1 MKRHVVLSLI
11 AAGVSL
17 LTIASANAWSV
28 ATNVP
33 ATKTIPGG
41 TAVSPFVITT
51 SGNYYLAA
59 NLNYV
64 GAGPAI
70 LVEASEVTIDL
81 NGRTLSGLQPQ
92 DFQMGIL
99 VLGAQDVIV
108 QQGDIDNFAYG
119 VIWLPGSAGVNAKNR
134 VEDVNFNNNQI
145 GVMSESG
152 TSNWVKQC
160 VIDGGDVGVF
170 INDDIGT
177 RVSHSIFEEQQAE
190 QSVGV
195 GTGIMTVASKGNL
208 FDENLIAK
216 ATSPGGNTFGIIASP
231 ADKVRFDS
239 FVNYGTT
246 RIVPIFGAIDL
257 LAVSSN

>member
-1 MKRHVVLSLI
+1 MKRHIVLSLI
-11 AAGVSL
+11 AAGLSL

-33 ATKTIPGG
+33 AATIPGG

-59 NLNYV
+59 NLHYV

-119 VIWLPGSAGVNAKNR
+119 VIWLPGSAGLNAKNR

-208 FDENLIAK
+208 FDENLIAHS
-216 ATSPGGNTFGIIASP
+216 TTPGGNAFGIIASP
-231 ADKVRFDS
+231 ADKVRFDT
-239 FVNYGTT
+239 FVNYALL
-246 RIVPIFGAIDL
+246 VPILGAKDVL
-257 LAVSSN
+257 DVSEN